1 MMQTPYTEHPFAQ
14 YVRILGR
21 GKRSGRSLTEEEA
34 YGAMKMI
41 LSDEVEDA
49 QIGAFLLLIRVREE
63 TTEELVGFTRATR
76 EYTANT
82 LPTINAD
89 IDWPSYAGKHKQL
102 NWYILAA
109 LALADFGVPV
119 FMHGANEHTPNRLY
133 SDAVLYELGITPCK
147 SAKEAQ
153 ASLAKN
159 NFAYMELK
167 EFCTPLNRLI
177 AMRSILGVRSPIHTL
192 VRLANPSNS
201 PLLLTSIF
209 HPSYRASHQEA
220 AQQLGYQSM
229 AVFKG
234 EGGEVERKPDARC
247 LVQAVQNNS
256 LYDQEWEPLIDARA
270 SNEPDFKIDKLRRV
284 WRGTEKSHYG
294 EAAIVATLAVVM
306 LLINKASSQQE
317 SLALAAKVWEGRN
330 TRRI

>member
-1 MMQTPYTEHPFAQ
+1 MTQAPYTEHPFAQ

-82 LPTINAD
+82 LPKINAD

-133 SDAVLYELGITPCK
+133 SDTVLYELGITPCK
-147 SAKEAQ
+147 STEAAQ

-167 EFCTPLNRLI
+167 EFCSPLDRLI
-177 AMRSILGVRSPIHTL
+177 AMRPILGVRSPIHTL

-201 PLLLTSIF
+201 PHLLTSIF

-220 AQQLGYQSM
+220 ARQLGYKNM

-256 LYDQEWEPLIDARA
+256 LYDQEWESLMGARA
-270 SNEPDFKIDKLRRV
+270 SNEADFKIDKLRRV

-294 EAAIVATLAVVM
+294 EAAIISTLAVVV
-306 LLINKASSQQE
+306 LLMNKASSQQE
-317 SLALAAKVWEGRN
+317 SLALATRVWEGRN
-330 TRRI
+330 TLRI